1 MKWKFKREI
10 FPIIIIVIY
19 GILTIYFYPTL
30 PESVPSHFN
39 KDGLADRYSSK
50 LLTVLAY
57 LGLALLLYFILTFIP
72 FIDPFWKKI
81 QKRYSLFL
89 LLRDFILLFF
99 LFLYLLILLS
109 AQGGRLPKNVLGV
122 GFGFLFVLVGNYL
135 PKLPRNFFFGVR
147 VPWTLASEIVWR
159 KTHVLSG
166 WVFVISGI
174 LVIIFSLLK
183 INLAISFL
191 VTLVPLFLFSGFI
204 YPLLL
209 YKKLQKEEKIKAPEL

>member
-1 MKWKFKREI
+1 MKWNLKREI
-10 FPIIIIVIY
+10 LPLIIIAVY
-19 GILTIYFYPTL
+19 GILTICFYPAL
-30 PESVPSHFN
+30 PENVPSHFN

-57 LGLALLLYFILTFIP
+57 LALALVLYPILTFIP

-81 QKRYSLFL
+81 QKKYSLFL

-99 LFLYLLILLS
+99 LYFYLLILLS
-109 AQGGRLPKNVLGV
+109 AKEGKLPRNALGV
-122 GFGFLFVLVGNYL
+122 GFGLLFVLIGNYL
-135 PKLPRNFFFGVR
+135 PKLPRNFFFGIR

-159 KTHVLSG
+159 KTHILSG
-166 WVFVISGI
+166 WVFVIGGI
-174 LVIIFSLLK
+174 LLIIFSLLK
-183 INLAISFL
+183 INLALSFL

-209 YKKLQKEEKIKAPEL
+209 YKKLQREEKIKAPEL

>member
-1 MKWKFKREI
+1 MKWSLKREI
-10 FPIIIIVIY
+10 FSFVIIAIY
-19 GILTIYFYPTL
+19 GILSICFYPGL

-50 LLTVLAY
+50 SFAVLAY
-57 LGLALLLYFILTFIP
+57 LGLALFLYLILTFIP

-81 QKRYSLFL
+81 QKKYSLFL

-99 LFLYLLILLS
+99 LFFYLLTLLS
-109 AQGGRLPKNVLGV
+109 AKAGRLPKNVLGV
-122 GFGFLFVLVGNYL
+122 GLGFLFVLVGNYL
-135 PKLPRNFFFGVR
+135 PKLPRNFFFGIR
-147 VPWTLASEIVWR
+147 APWTLASETVWR

-166 WVFVISGI
+166 WIFVISGI

-183 INLAISFL
+183 INLALSLL
-191 VTLVPLFLFSGFI
+191 VTLVPLFLFSGYI

>member
-1 MKWKFKREI
+1 MKWNLKREI
-10 FPIIIIVIY
+10 FPFIIIAIY
-19 GILTIYFYPTL
+19 GILSIYFYPTL

-57 LGLALLLYFILTFIP
+57 VGLALLLYLILTFIP

-81 QKRYSLFL
+81 QKKYSLFL
-89 LLRDFILLFF
+89 LLRNFILLFF
-99 LFLYLLILLS
+99 LFLYLLTLLS
-109 AQGGRLPKNVLGV
+109 AKAGRLPKNVLGV

-147 VPWTLASEIVWR
+147 VPWTLASETVWR
-159 KTHVLSG
+159 KTHVLCG

-209 YKKLQKEEKIKAPEL
+209 CKKLQKEEKIKAPEF

>member
-1 MKWKFKREI
+1 MKWNIKREI
-10 FPIIIIVIY
+10 FPFIIIAIY
-19 GILTIYFYPTL
+19 GILSIYFYPTL

-50 LLTVLAY
+50 SFAVLAY
-57 LGLALLLYFILTFIP
+57 LGLALFLYLILTFIP

-81 QKRYSLFL
+81 QKKYSLFL

-99 LFLYLLILLS
+99 LFFYLLTLLS
-109 AQGGRLPKNVLGV
+109 AKAGRLPKNVLGV
-122 GFGFLFVLVGNYL
+122 GLGFLFVLVGNYL
-135 PKLPRNFFFGVR
+135 PKLPRNFFFGIR
-147 VPWTLASEIVWR
+147 APWTLASETVWR

-166 WVFVISGI
+166 WIFVISGI

-183 INLAISFL
+183 INLALSLL
-191 VTLVPLFLFSGFI
+191 VTLVPLFLFSGYI